1 MENRDVN
8 MGKVIQKNIYYDIW
22 KTFGNKAFYIF
33 GNTIYAHIFYL
44 YCKEKGIDCKIRGF
58 VLSDIANLKDKRK
71 KYMIHDLP
79 IRDVNWLK
87 QSDRKCS
94 IFLAAKEK
102 TIHSQLLSLFA
113 DESKIDLYYVSDFVN
128 SIMYH
133 HYMAYAYEHIIIR
146 YKMFSNPYESFAL
159 TVMGNTSNNYYNYT
173 PRVTQ
178 GVLPDVR
185 IFGEK
190 EELDKI
196 YYRQLHDY
204 NYIGIVSYKK
214 KVEYRCNIYLTKS
227 HMDKELR
234 ENFFTPFTKEIQAG
248 ADLTDADISELKD
261 NIGDNI
267 SKRNQDYCEMSA
279 LYWVWKNDWESDY
292 IGLCHYRR
300 RFFVD
305 EDMLNYIMAEDY
317 DVIYTIPQMIDGG
330 LREEFV
336 ERNYFLTPEMWE
348 LTENTIRELSPEYL
362 FVWEQLETSYFLLPY
377 NMFIM
382 RRDIFEDYCSW
393 VFPILEK
400 VDLYYLDRGIQRN
413 DRYLG
418 YIAELLNTVYAMKH
432 KDTLKKGYV
441 YMKMLENK

>member
-1 MENRDVN
+1 
-8 MGKVIQKNIYYDIW
+8 
-22 KTFGNKAFYIF
+22 
-33 GNTIYAHIFYL
+33 
-44 YCKEKGIDCKIRGF
+44 
-58 VLSDIANLKDKRK
+58 
-71 KYMIHDLP
+71 
-79 IRDVNWLK
+79 
-87 QSDRKCS
+87 
-94 IFLAAKEK
+94 
-102 TIHSQLLSLFA
+102 
-113 DESKIDLYYVSDFVN
+113 
-128 SIMYH
+128 
-133 HYMAYAYEHIIIR
+133 
-146 YKMFSNPYESFAL
+146 
-159 TVMGNTSNNYYNYT
+159 
-173 PRVTQ
+173 
-178 GVLPDVR
+178 
-185 IFGEK
+185 
-190 EELDKI
+190 
-196 YYRQLHDY
+196 
-204 NYIGIVSYKK
+204 
-214 KVEYRCNIYLTKS
+214 
-227 HMDKELR
+227 MDKELR

-348 LTENTIRELSPEYL
+348 LTENAIRELSPEYL